1 MQNDLSRY
9 SDYLLILIGLYM
21 HVTWILG
28 LAEEMTASCVKGI
41 NLSVCNL
48 HLHTQNMHFHL
59 FFKKLTLH

>member
-1 MQNDLSRY
+1 
-9 SDYLLILIGLYM
+9 M

>member
-1 MQNDLSRY
+1 
-9 SDYLLILIGLYM
+9 M

-28 LAEEMTASCVKGI
+28 LAEEMTSSCVKGI
-41 NLSVCNL
+41 NLLSVCNL